1 MKVVKIV
8 TVSALALNLV
18 GGPMNVLA
26 SENPNGNIVKTTA
39 EASTKHSI
47 ASVKK
52 FDLYGKDIL
61 KAYDDVFKMAI
72 TNIKSITNNGGK
84 YASSSID
91 KAIDGDMNTHWE
103 TGKPNSASFTNEVV
117 IQFNEATTLNRMIYA
132 ARQSSTKG
140 KGFAQQFE
148 IYSSTTD
155 AGDDFTL
162 VSSGEYKGSTGDI
175 VEIQFQPTE
184 FKRVKFVFT
193 KANQDWASASEFQFY
208 KEDTISDKM
217 ATLFTDD
224 TMSAVSDKF
233 HSIDAINQLDAEAQG
248 HPFYA
253 QFKEDIDNAKAL
265 LSTEAIDA
273 TTAVTSTFS
282 HFANEAYSQL
292 FRMDYKNIKS
302 IRNNGGH
309 WASAVIENAIDGNVN
324 TYWETNSS
332 NTATFSNEVEVEFIE
347 PVTLNRVVYGARPS
361 DRKGFAEEFE
371 IYASQTSKGDTYELV
386 ATGKHNMVAGL
397 VEAKFEPT
405 TFKRVKFK
413 FKKSNQNWATLSELA
428 FYKEDTVNDKMAKLF
443 TDGTMNT
450 VSPEFNSI
458 ELIHALEEEAK
469 SHPLYTTYQEN
480 IELAKKVIKGEVVT
494 EGRIIVAEQHGNMV
508 KHANENLK
516 IGLGN
521 NLQPTGL
528 AAQPGDEIIVYVDA
542 VANGPL
548 PRLSF
553 TQQEGAWNSWRRD
566 VSLNVGKNVITVPA
580 IPKTS
585 AYNKAVTPGGTI
597 YIDNPYTAEQQ
608 GKAPTLRFE
617 GVERIPFAT
626 KSTNIDEFK
635 QFLIDYKKKLD
646 EDKAKH
652 PKVEDREVLDIVEVV
667 SDHLFWTGTAT
678 GAYKTYIENG
688 YSPLQTIES
697 YNRLMDELFKYNGL
711 DGHNE
716 KNDPKL
722 IRENVRLAQPYAYMY
737 AAGDHI
743 GTLDDVVSDI
753 LVPIE
758 EKGGSWGVI
767 HEIGHRMDI
776 GVRTYGEVTNNML
789 PQYMSGFYG
798 KIDERIPY
806 ESNIYKNVLKEN
818 TKDYNDQGL
827 FEKLAVYWQLEMYSP
842 GYWGKLNS
850 LYRERNVSL
859 KDGEQS
865 KQQYLVE
872 FSSDALGLDLSEH
885 FARHGFVVTDET
897 KEKTSKYP
905 KPDKKIWYLNN
916 SAFDYKGNG
925 LKGKE
930 VNVSFA
936 ANQAAKTN
944 TLNLSIDKA
953 YQEDFLGYEIY
964 RDDELI
970 GFTSTAQF
978 IDKNVDTTKNYTY
991 KVVGYDKKLNT
1002 LKPVEVKAFTP
1013 SLSTEDFVTIK
1024 LHQAFD
1030 PMDYVKAISY
1040 SGKDITKTISIKSN
1054 TVDVTQ
1060 KGSYEVVYG
1069 INDEGIKQTKTMN
1082 VNVISDMQYISDMTA
1097 KSAKVGWGSLQ
1108 KDKSIAGGTITLLRQ
1123 GMDATYAK
1131 GLGAHANSEVVY
1143 DIEGKGFDFFESY
1156 IGIDQAAKGQ
1166 KSSAT
1171 FEVWVDGEKKFA
1183 SDVFRANTDHG
1194 YVNVPVTG
1202 AKEVKLITTDAN
1214 DSGNSSDHTIWAD
1227 AKFGK
1232 DSSLPTLTLSEDLT
1246 LVKLNSEFDVLK
1258 DVTASDIEDGDLSKH
1273 IQVTT
1278 NGFNT
1283 NKTGIYQIEYTVTDS
1298 DHNVATATRNVYVY
1312 SDEKFASDIGWKSA
1326 QTAYSTVNKDK
1337 SSSGGSIKV
1346 LTNGDVKEFAK
1357 GIGTHANS
1365 EIVYDL
1371 TDKNYDYFE
1380 TLVGIDRNIAE
1391 NGNSSVT
1398 FKVLADGQEVYNS
1411 GVMKYQTEAKLV
1423 RVPLQGV
1430 KELKLVANDSGNG
1443 NASDH
1448 ANFADAKFYLSNG
1461 KPELTIPKSVAT
1473 TVGTP
1478 INIDETYSAI
1488 DAEDGDL
1495 TSQVQVTG
1503 LEQVN
1508 FNRAGHYDITYT
1520 VVDSDGNEVTK
1531 KRTISVVNMED
1542 YHYLTDFEWQ
1552 STQNSYAAPVKDI
1565 SISHHAIRLTGD
1577 DGREKTYER
1586 GIGAHSNSTIIY
1598 DLTDKN
1604 ADIFS
1609 AYVGVD
1615 RQMYGSIGSVTFQVF
1630 VDGEKQFDSGL
1641 MQSRDPEKYIEVNV
1655 TGAKELKLVV
1665 TDGGNGNGSDH
1676 ASWGDTKLHFANAD
1690 RVFTEDL
1697 TVSLEDAKT
1706 INLENYTEES
1716 IQALQASMAKAEEL
1730 LANAQATQAQIDQAL
1745 EELTQ
1750 AKASLVEIDFNQII
1764 AIADNHLKVA
1774 IQQTLGLSGEITLGD
1789 MITLTSLHAPNA
1801 RISSLEGLQYAKN
1814 LTSLDISG
1822 NSITDFSPLKSLSQ
1836 LDNITAHPQVV
1847 EVSSLTGPELTVE
1860 NLVKGLDG
1868 NYLNPYQIAL
1878 RNTKTMKEISV
1889 DVDQLAPNADHFT
1902 IDLSQE
1908 EQGMYMLV
1916 IAYKLNADTLIQL
1929 TYFVKN

>member
-18 GGPMNVLA
+18 GGPLNVLA
-26 SENPNGNIVKTTA
+26 SEMPNGNIVKTSA
-39 EASTKHSI
+39 EASAKHSI

-61 KAYDDVFKMAI
+61 KAYDDVFKMAT

-103 TGKPNSASFTNEVV
+103 TGKPNSATFTNEVV
-117 IQFNEATTLNRMIYA
+117 IQFNEATTLNRMVYA
-132 ARQSSTKG
+132 ARQSSTRG

-155 AGDDFTL
+155 SGDDFTL

-208 KEDTISDKM
+208 KEDTVSDKM
-217 ATLFTDD
+217 ATLFTDS
-224 TMSAVSDKF
+224 TMSAVSEKF
-233 HSIDAINQLDAEAQG
+233 HSIDALNELDAQAQA

-253 QFKEDIDNAKAL
+253 QFKEDIDNAKVL
-265 LSTEAIDA
+265 LSTEAIEA
-273 TTAVTSTFS
+273 TTATTSSFS
-282 HFANEAYSQL
+282 HYANEAYSQL
-292 FRMDYKNIKS
+292 FKMNNKNIKNIS
-302 IRNNGGH
+302 NNGGH

-347 PVTLNRVVYGARPS
+347 PVTLNRIIYGARPS
-361 DRKGFAEEFE
+361 DLKGFAEEFE
-371 IYASQTSKGDTYELV
+371 IFASQTSKGDTFELV
-386 ATGKHNMVAGL
+386 TTGKHNIVAGL

-413 FKKSNQNWATLSELA
+413 FKKSDRNWATLSELA
-428 FYKEDTVNDKMAKLF
+428 FYKEDTLNDKMAKLF
-443 TDGTMNT
+443 TDGTMDT
-450 VSPEFNSI
+450 VSPEFNSLEKI
-458 ELIHALEEEAK
+458 NALEEEAK
-469 SHPLYTTYQEN
+469 THPLYDTYKEN
-480 IELAKKVIKGEVVT
+480 IELAKKVIKGEIVT
-494 EGRIIVAEQHGNMV
+494 DGRIIVAEQHGNMV
-508 KHANENLK
+508 KHANDNLK

-542 VANGPL
+542 AANGPL

-553 TQQEGAWNSWRRD
+553 AQQEGAWNSWRRD

-597 YIDNPYTAEQQ
+597 YIDNPYTADQQ
-608 GKAPTLRFE
+608 EKAPTLRFE

-626 KSTNIDEFK
+626 KSTNVDEFK

-646 EDKAKH
+646 EDKVKH

-711 DGHNE
+711 DGRSE
-716 KNDPKL
+716 KHDPKF
-722 IRENVRLAQPYAYMY
+722 IRENVRLAQPYSYMY

-789 PQYMSGFYG
+789 PQHMSAYYG
-798 KIDERIPY
+798 KIDGRIPY
-806 ESNIYKNVLKEN
+806 ESNIYKNVLQEN

-859 KDGEQS
+859 PNGDQS

-872 FSSDALGLDLSEH
+872 FSSEALGLDLSEH

-897 KEKTSKYP
+897 KAKTSKYP

-916 SAFDYKGNG
+916 SAVNYKGNG

-930 VNVSFA
+930 VQVSFA

-944 TLNLSIDKA
+944 TLYLSVDKS
-953 YQEDFLGYEIY
+953 YQDDFLGYEIF
-964 RDDELI
+964 RDNELI
-970 GFTSTAQF
+970 GFTSTGQF

-1013 SLSTEDFVTIK
+1013 SLSAEDHVTIK

-1030 PMDYVKAISY
+1030 PMEYVKAIAY
-1040 SGKDITKTISIKSN
+1040 NGKDITKSINITSN

-1060 KGSYEVVYG
+1060 KGSYEVVYE
-1069 INDEGIKQTKTMN
+1069 INDEGIKETKTMN
-1082 VNVISDMQYISDMTA
+1082 VNVVSDMQYASDITA

-1108 KDKSIAGGTITLLRQ
+1108 KDKSVAGGTITLLRQ
-1123 GMDATYAK
+1123 GMDATYGK

-1143 DIEGKGFDFFESY
+1143 DVEGKGFDFFESY

-1194 YVNVPVTG
+1194 YVKVPVAG
-1202 AKEVKLITTDAN
+1202 AKEVTLITTDAN

-1232 DSSLPTLTLSEDLT
+1232 DTSLPTLALSEDFT

-1283 NKTGIYQIEYTVTDS
+1283 NKTGTYQIEYTVTDS
-1298 DHNVATATRNVYVY
+1298 DHNVATATRNIYVY
-1312 SDEKFASDIGWKSA
+1312 SDEKYASDISWKSA
-1326 QTAYSTVNKDK
+1326 QTAYNTVNKDK
-1337 SSSGGSIKV
+1337 ASTGSTIKL
-1346 LTNGDVKEFAK
+1346 LTNGEVKEFAK

-1380 TLVGIDRNIAE
+1380 SLVGVDRNIPE

-1430 KELKLVANDSGNG
+1430 KELKLIANDSGNG

-1473 TVGTP
+1473 KVGTP
-1478 INIDETYSAI
+1478 INIDETYLAT

-1508 FNRAGHYDITYT
+1508 FNRAGRYDITYT
-1520 VVDSDGNEVTK
+1520 VVDSDGNEVAK

-1542 YHYLTDFEWQ
+1542 FHYLTDFEWK

-1565 SISHHAIRLTGD
+1565 SISHNAIRLTGE

-1604 ADIFS
+1604 ADIFT
-1609 AYVGVD
+1609 AFVGVD

-1641 MQSRDPEKYIEVNV
+1641 MQSRDPQKYIEVNI

-1697 TVSLEDAKT
+1697 KVALEDAKT
-1706 INLENYTEES
+1706 ITLENYTEES
-1716 IQALQASMAKAEEL
+1716 IQAFQASKAKAEEL

-1750 AKASLVEIDFNQII
+1750 AKAALVEIDFNQII
-1764 AIADNHLKVA
+1764 SIADNYLKVA
-1774 IQQTLGLSGEITLGD
+1774 IQQTLGLTGDITLGD
-1789 MITLTSLHAPNA
+1789 MIKLTNLHAPNA
-1801 RISSLEGLQYAKN
+1801 RIKSLDGLQYAKN
-1814 LTSLDISG
+1814 LTSIDISG
-1822 NSITDFSPLKSLSQ
+1822 NSITDFSPLKDLKQ
-1836 LDNITAHPQVV
+1836 LENITAHPQIVD
-1847 EVSSLTGPELTVE
+1847 VSNLKGPELTVE
-1860 NLVKGLDG
+1860 NLVKSLDG
-1868 NYLNPYQIAL
+1868 NYLNPYQIGL
-1878 RNTKTMKEISV
+1878 RNTKTFKEIFV

-1908 EQGMYMLV
+1908 DKGMYMLV
-1916 IAYKLNADTLIQL
+1916 IAYKLNEDTLIQVS
-1929 TYFVKN
+1929 YFVQN